1 LQERCV
7 PPFVDTGK
15 ENKGMDTD
23 NQDIAGDQSIFA
35 HHELEEKAFRPRE
48 KEDSSRR
55 WYRETENRRIANY
68 LSN

>member
-1 LQERCV
+1 
-7 PPFVDTGK
+7 
-15 ENKGMDTD
+15 MDTD

-35 HHELEEKAFRPRE
+35 HHELEEKAFRPRG
-48 KEDSSRR
+48 KEDSNRR